1 MDGGFRTWEI
11 ESLKVQ
17 SPLSRAAFFV
27 PISVWKCAK
36 LELRAIN
43 KARALDET
51 PRTLSFVLFRSPHN
65 GDQTQKSILHEN
77 S

>member
-1 MDGGFRTWEI
+1 MAGGFRTWEI

-36 LELRAIN
+36 LELSRCLVP
-43 KARALDET
+43 ALVIRPIAET
-51 PRTLSFVLFRSPHN
+51 GSRSRHRP
-65 GDQTQKSILHEN
+65 E
-77 S
+77 